1 MAYEDVVQE
10 TYSPILPNARE
21 HEQTRA
27 LAVPCVHCFGGM
39 VSLLPRR
46 CRIEETVQELL
57 SLQATSTLTSMR
69 ACSIL
74 CRGRKQTL
82 LGGETCHWHTDIVEH
97 FGCGDLCL
105 VSDSYSPGEPQDHGA
120 LAVKSGQWQLLV
132 LSHGVLRR
140 RFLTMI
146 CT

>member
-82 LGGETCHWHTDIVEH
+82 LGGEHVTGTQT
-97 FGCGDLCL
+97 L
-105 VSDSYSPGEPQDHGA
+105 SNT
-120 LAVKSGQWQLLV
+120 LAVETCV
-132 LSHGVLRR
+132 
-140 RFLTMI
+140 
-146 CT
+146 